1 MIIHRL
7 ACATVS
13 QEGKSSSVS
22 GSAANSRAAMDWTGD
37 ELARLSDG
45 QLVTAIGRLSDAA
58 LEEVYRRHVR
68 AVISLTR
75 GVLGDQRLA
84 EEVTQE
90 IFLRLWHEPHRY
102 DPTRGSLRSYLLADA
117 HGRSVDLV
125 RREVARRG
133 REARE

>member
-1 MIIHRL
+1 
-7 ACATVS
+7 
-13 QEGKSSSVS
+13 
-22 GSAANSRAAMDWTGD
+22 MDWTGD

-84 EEVTQE
+84 EEVTQ
-90 IFLRLWHEPHRY
+90 
-102 DPTRGSLRSYLLADA
+102 
-117 HGRSVDLV
+117 
-125 RREVARRG
+125 
-133 REARE
+133 